1 MGSSLLDQMG
11 QLHIVRG
18 VISGTGTAT
27 VSSNDVTCTLTDNG
41 TGNYTLTFG
50 DVFLSAP
57 TVSANA
63 VDATFAATDGAAVV
77 SIISAATNAVVF
89 NSIFAGDE
97 DSNGA
102 AGDMDIHFHIMGMR
116 NN

>member
-57 TVSANA
+57 T
-63 VDATFAATDGAAVV
+63 FAATDGAAVV